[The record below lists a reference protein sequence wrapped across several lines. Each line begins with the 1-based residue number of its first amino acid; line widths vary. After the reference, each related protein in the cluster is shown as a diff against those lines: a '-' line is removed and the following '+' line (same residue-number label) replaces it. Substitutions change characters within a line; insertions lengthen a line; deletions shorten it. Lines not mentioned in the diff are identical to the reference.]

1 MDNKKSSNQPQ
12 IVNEIKPP
20 GFGESLVGIFNITGN
35 DFDFSKYSQA
45 RNKPR
50 QFTDE
55 KGVFKEMGDK
65 KEPGKTVI
73 SE

>member
-1 MDNKKSSNQPQ
+1 MDNKKSSNQTQ
-12 IVNEIKPP
+12 VINEIKPP
-20 GFGESLVGIFNITGN
+20 GFGESLVRIFNITGN
-35 DFDFSKYSQA
+35 NFDFSKYSQA

-50 QFTDE
+50 HFTDE